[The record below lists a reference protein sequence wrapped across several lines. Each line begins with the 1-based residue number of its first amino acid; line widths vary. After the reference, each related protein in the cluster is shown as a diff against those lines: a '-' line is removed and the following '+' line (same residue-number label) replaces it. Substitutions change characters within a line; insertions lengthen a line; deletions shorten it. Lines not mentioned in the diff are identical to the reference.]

1 MNRDQILDW
10 TKRGIDCSEEFCD
23 KMNVIR
29 DEIMKELPPDLKLAG
44 KKAICD
50 GMAVEKAI
58 SMETLLG
65 LCREAAV
72 RRGER
77 EEF

>member
-1 MNRDQILDW
+1 MNRDQVIDW
-10 TKRGIDCSEEFCD
+10 TKRGIDCAEEFCD

-29 DEIMKELPPDLKLAG
+29 DEIMKALPPDLKLAG

-50 GMAVEKAI
+50 GMAVEKAV

-65 LCREAAV
+65 LCREAES
-72 RRGER
+72 RNKED
-77 EEF
+77 